1 MHTLMNRV
9 FAFFRRYRNL
19 TKIIDSKTSY
29 KGIFKSVFGALLIS
43 TLALLL
49 PTLIVI
55 NMFIYA
61 KLTFILSM
69 LLIVFI
75 MIWTF
80 LYYFFYYKLLKNYYP
95 AIEDIDTRIPQY
107 VESTMV
113 AFVFLT
119 LGIVILST
127 IF

>member
-1 MHTLMNRV
+1 MHTLMNKV

-19 TKIIDSKTSY
+19 TKVIDSKTGY
-29 KGIFKSVFGALLIS
+29 KGILKSVFGALLIS

-61 KLTFILSM
+61 KLTVFLSVLLVIFI
-69 LLIVFI
+69 V
-75 MIWTF
+75 IWTF
-80 LYYFFYYKLLKNYYP
+80 LYYYFYYKLLKNYFP

-107 VESTMV
+107 VESIFV
-113 AFVFLT
+113 AIFFIV
-119 LGIVILST
+119 LGIVVLST
-127 IF
+127 LF